1 MPPVI
6 PPVPG
11 HDDEFFWAGVHEGRL
26 LAQRC
31 TACQRL
37 RHPPLPMCPRC
48 RSLAWEPAELSGRGR
63 VYSWILSHH
72 PSEPDAEPRVVVLVE
87 LDEGLRIVSNLRGPP
102 ADAAIDLAVEVVFEE
117 TDGVTLP
124 QFVPATS

>member
-1 MPPVI
+1 M
-6 PPVPG
+6 
-11 HDDEFFWAGVHEGRL
+11 
-26 LAQRC
+26 
-31 TACQRL
+31 
-37 RHPPLPMCPRC
+37 
-48 RSLAWEPAELSGRGR
+48 
-63 VYSWILSHH
+63 
-72 PSEPDAEPRVVVLVE
+72 VVLVE